1 MTSNRALYLAKQKL
15 SAAGIEDASLEA
27 EFLLCHVLG
36 ISKAQLYSQAERVL
50 HSAEIGRLRHL
61 ILRRLHHEPMA
72 YILGCCEF
80 YGIDFYVNQ
89 DALIPRPETELLVE
103 ETIELARRNST
114 SGTQLTIADIGTGS
128 GAVAVSLAV
137 ALPQAEIY
145 ATDISPSALL
155 VAKRNCHRHK
165 VDGRITLLCGDLLEP
180 LPKPVGIV
188 VANLPYVR
196 NGDLKT
202 LSQEIIGFEPMTA
215 LAGGED
221 GLANIRRLL
230 CQLPGK
236 VHPRGCLLLEVG
248 QGQDRAVR
256 SLVNSHFPQANTRP
270 IADLSGIA
278 RVIEVML

>member
-1 MTSNRALYLAKQKL
+1 MTSNRALYLAKHKL
-15 SAAGIEDASLEA
+15 SAANIEDAFLEA

-36 ISKAQLYSQAERVL
+36 ISKAQLYSQPERAL
-50 HSAEIGRLRHL
+50 NSAQMRKLRHL

-72 YILGCCEF
+72 YILGSCEF

-103 ETIELARRNST
+103 EAIEFARRNFT
-114 SGTQLTIADIGTGS
+114 LGRQLTIADIGTGS

-137 ALPQAEIY
+137 ALPQAKIY
-145 ATDISPSALL
+145 ATDISPSALR
-155 VAKRNCHRHK
+155 VAKTNCRRHK

-180 LPKPVGIV
+180 LPKQVDMV

-196 NGDLKT
+196 NGDMKT
-202 LSQEIIGFEPMTA
+202 LSQEITSFEPMTA

-236 VHPRGCLLLEVG
+236 VYPGGCILLEIG
-248 QGQDRAVR
+248 QGQARAVG
-256 SLVNSHFPQANTRP
+256 SLINSHFPQANTRP

-278 RVIEVML
+278 RVIKVTL

>member
-1 MTSNRALYLAKQKL
+1 MKSNRALYLTKRKL
-15 SAAGIEDASLEA
+15 LAANVEDAFLEA
-27 EFLLCHVLG
+27 EFLLCHVLRTP
-36 ISKAQLYSQAERVL
+36 KAQLYSQPERAL
-50 HSAEIGRLRHL
+50 DPTELRKLRHL
-61 ILRRLHHEPMA
+61 TLRRLQHEPMA
-72 YILGCCEF
+72 YIVGCCEF
-80 YGIDFYVNQ
+80 YGIDFFVNH
-89 DALIPRPETELLVE
+89 DVLIPRPETELLVE
-103 ETIELARRNST
+103 EAIKFARGNLTLAR
-114 SGTQLTIADIGTGS
+114 QLTIADIGTGS

-145 ATDISPSALL
+145 ATDISPSALR
-155 VAKRNCHRHK
+155 VAKTNCHRHK

-180 LPKPVGIV
+180 LPKPVDIV
-188 VANLPYVR
+188 VANLPYVT

-202 LSQEIIGFEPMTA
+202 LSQEITKFEPITA

-248 QGQDRAVR
+248 QGQARAVG
-256 SLVNSHFPQANTRP
+256 SLVNSHFPKANTTP

-278 RVIEVML
+278 RVIKIML